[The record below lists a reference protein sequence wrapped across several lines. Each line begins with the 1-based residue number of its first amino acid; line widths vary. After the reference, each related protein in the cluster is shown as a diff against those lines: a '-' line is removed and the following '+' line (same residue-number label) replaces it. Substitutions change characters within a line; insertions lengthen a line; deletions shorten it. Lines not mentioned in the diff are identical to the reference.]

1 MVQVRVL
8 SWEVRVDGVNGRQRK
23 RMRCGCGDVRHTFG
37 VVAEGCRVLPGPEYV
52 SGVEVVVVV
61 AGSVQVINGINCVV
75 LSWRYDLRGNSQEGG
90 KQRQK
95 QLQMEP
101 RDLLALVMFRQI
113 QLILHLSTAGF

>member
-1 MVQVRVL
+1 M
-8 SWEVRVDGVNGRQRK
+8 
-23 RMRCGCGDVRHTFG
+23 
-37 VVAEGCRVLPGPEYV
+37 LPGPGFV
-52 SGVEVVVVV
+52 SGVDVVIVVV
-61 AGSVQVINGINCVV
+61 GSVQVISDINCAV
-75 LSWRYDLRGNSQEGG
+75 LGWRYDLSGNSQEGG